1 MSDTAAVTDLKGGHP
16 PAQKVGGMRVVTKP
30 RMSESEKPV
39 DKTKTEEGEEMV
51 LNEKE
56 NWKVGASKV
65 FTPFTSELAQEEVD
79 EGEKEEKK
87 KVVVSGAKTGEEDAF
102 PTEAVRAYHEKP
114 RPTHE
119 KNTMNQQQH
128 WIQQPRKQ

>member
-39 DKTKTEEGEEMV
+39 DKTKTEEGEE
-51 LNEKE
+51 
-56 NWKVGASKV
+56 
-65 FTPFTSELAQEEVD
+65 EEVD

>member
-1 MSDTAAVTDLKGGHP
+1 MGTGAATDLKGGHP
-16 PAQKVGGMRVVTKP
+16 LAQKVGGMRVVTKP
-30 RMSESEKPV
+30 RSSESEKPV
-39 DKTKTEEGEEMV
+39 DKTKTEEGEE
-51 LNEKE
+51 
-56 NWKVGASKV
+56 
-65 FTPFTSELAQEEVD
+65 EEVE
-79 EGEKEEKK
+79 EGEKK

-102 PTEAVRAYHEKP
+102 PTEAVKAYHEKP